1 MKVYVIKSKQT
12 KEYQT
17 VVMDFIPDIRQS
29 DIFID
34 YEVALAYCPSDCEV
48 VECEL
53 MEKTELSDHTKQVR
67 KEVCEEIRKKLEEKL
82 DYDWYDKVEIST
94 ICHKINSVLDQ
105 IQD

>member
-34 YEVALAYCPSDCEV
+34 YEVALAYCPSDCDV

-53 MEKTELSDHTKQVR
+53 MEKTELVEYTKQVR
-67 KEVCEEIRKKLEEKL
+67 KEVV
-82 DYDWYDKVEIST
+82 DKVYA
-94 ICHKINSVLDQ
+94 VLEQAVPHDLCWSWDVIKKELEQ
-105 IQD
+105 IKGETK